1 MPEHPVDTAP
11 LHLLAEDADDL
22 SIVAAA
28 LQDAVAK
35 LGDIHWAP
43 ATRQLTI
50 ALNRFRW
57 EAQGKTGER
66 VRSGLQLGSVLSVK
80 ARKLKRDAPRAV
92 VELLDVA
99 FEPGEAPGGVILLKF
114 AGDADLRCEVECIDA
129 LLTDVSA
136 PWPAKAKP
144 THEG

>member
-1 MPEHPVDTAP
+1 MPEPVVDLKP
-11 LHLLAEDADDL
+11 LGLLAEDADDL
-22 SIVAAA
+22 RVVAAA
-28 LQDAVAK
+28 LQDAVLK

-43 ATRQLTI
+43 ATRQLTL
-50 ALNRFRW
+50 ALNRYRW
-57 EAQGKTGER
+57 EGESRTSER
-66 VRSGLQLGSVLSVK
+66 VRAGLQLGSVLSVK

-129 LLTDVSA
+129 VLTDVSA
-136 PWPAKAKP
+136 PWPAKSRP
-144 THEG
+144 DHEN

>member
-1 MPEHPVDTAP
+1 MPEPVVDLTP
-11 LHLLAEDADDL
+11 LGLLAEDADDL
-22 SIVAAA
+22 SVIAAA

-35 LGDIHWAP
+35 LGDIQWTP

-57 EAQGKTGER
+57 EAPGKTGER

-99 FEPGEAPGGVILLKF
+99 FEPGEAHGGVILLKF

-136 PWPAKAKP
+136 PWPAKSRP
-144 THEG
+144 DHEN

>member
-1 MPEHPVDTAP
+1 MPDQSVEAAP

-35 LGDIHWAP
+35 LGDIQWTP

-57 EAQGKTGER
+57 EAPGQTGER

-99 FEPGEAPGGVILLKF
+99 FEPGEAPGGVILLRF

-129 LLTDVSA
+129 VLTDVSA
-136 PWPAKAKP
+136 PWPARGKP
-144 THEG
+144 AHED

>member
-1 MPEHPVDTAP
+1 MPEPVVDLKP
-11 LHLLAEDADDL
+11 LGLLAEDADDL
-22 SIVAAA
+22 RVVAAA
-28 LQDAVAK
+28 LQDAVLK

-43 ATRQLTI
+43 ATRQLTL
-50 ALNRFRW
+50 ALNRYRW
-57 EAQGKTGER
+57 EGESRTSER
-66 VRSGLQLGSVLSVK
+66 VRAGLQLGSVLSVK

-129 LLTDVSA
+129 VMTDVSA
-136 PWPAKAKP
+136 PWPARGKP
-144 THEG
+144 AHGD